1 MARNSDDYDVSN
13 KFSLLIQGIHGTG
26 KTTLAAHF
34 PKPYIIDCDDNLC
47 GAMRGLRDKG
57 IKFKWDTPLL
67 DSADNRINVVEGSID
82 KDGKPIPF
90 TRADGQTQSGL
101 KSKCRYIRMMELL
114 SDAFGDPDT
123 ETVVLDSCTAVTD
136 MIIDAIKHDYKVPR
150 HKGME
155 IQHWQPFIKIWIDI
169 VSLAKSYGKRFILIG
184 HEEQHEDVVNGGTKR
199 MLLLPSKARAT
210 IPGMFSDVWEC
221 FVESV
226 GTGKNK
232 KLVHKIRCKSDNTVA
247 DLKTSYHN
255 LPTVFEA
262 DWDEIAKL
270 IQIDGKDKV

>member
-1 MARNSDDYDVSN
+1 MAKLSDDYNLED

-47 GAMRGLRDKG
+47 GAMRGLQAKK
-57 IKFKWDTPLL
+57 IKFKWDTPLM
-67 DSADNRINVVEGSID
+67 DSAGNRVHVADGTID
-82 KDGKPIPF
+82 KDGKPIAF
-90 TRADGQTQSGL
+90 TKANGQTQNGL
-101 KSKCRYIRMMELL
+101 KGKCRYVRMMELL
-114 SDAFGDPDT
+114 SEAFNDKDV
-123 ETVVLDSCTAVTD
+123 ETVILDSATAVTD
-136 MIIDAIKHDYKVPR
+136 IITDGIKHDYKVPR

-184 HEEQHEDVVNGGTKR
+184 HEEQHEDTVNGGTKR

-210 IPGMFSDVWEC
+210 IPGMFADVWEC
-221 FVESV
+221 FIESV

-232 KLVHKIRCKSDNTVA
+232 ELVHKIRCKSDNTVA
-247 DLKTSYHN
+247 DLKTSYHT

-262 DWDEIAKL
+262 KWEEIAKL
-270 IQIDGKDKV
+270 LEINE